1 MPEDGG
7 CPALESDPAAR
18 DHGQMTADRA
28 RVASLVGAGLAMA
41 ALAVIGVFYAS
52 AGLVAPLWAV
62 IALLVFWVLLVVL
75 GIRWFR
81 RRPLRV
87 LPLPF
92 VAVIV
97 WLGVVTLGERLLGWT
112 A

>member
-1 MPEDGG
+1 MARKS
-7 CPALESDPAAR
+7 ALESTESVD
-18 DHGQMTADRA
+18 DHGRMAVDRA

-41 ALAVIGVFYAS
+41 ALAVIGVFYAA

-62 IALLVFWVLLVVL
+62 VALMILWGMLVVL

-81 RRPLRV
+81 RMPLRV
-87 LPLPF
+87 LPLPI
-92 VAVIV
+92 VAVLV
-97 WLGVVTLGERLLGWT
+97 WLCVITLGEQLLGWT

>member
-1 MPEDGG
+1 
-7 CPALESDPAAR
+7 
-18 DHGQMTADRA
+18 MTADRA

-41 ALAVIGVFYAS
+41 ALAVVGIFYAS

-62 IALLVFWVLLVVL
+62 IMLMVFWVLLVVL

-87 LPLPF
+87 VPLPF
-92 VAVIV
+92 VAVVV
-97 WLGVVTLGERLLGWT
+97 WLAVVTLGEQLLGWT

>member
-1 MPEDGG
+1 
-7 CPALESDPAAR
+7 
-18 DHGQMTADRA
+18 MTADRA

-75 GIRWFR
+75 GIR
-81 RRPLRV
+81 
-87 LPLPF
+87 
-92 VAVIV
+92 
-97 WLGVVTLGERLLGWT
+97 
-112 A
+112 

>member
-1 MPEDGG
+1 MHQGTK
-7 CPALESDPAAR
+7 PALESGGTVH

-41 ALAVIGVFYAS
+41 ALAVIGIFYAS

-62 IALLVFWVLLVVL
+62 VALMIFWGLLVVL

-92 VAVIV
+92 VAVLV

>member
-1 MPEDGG
+1 M
-7 CPALESDPAAR
+7 AV
-18 DHGQMTADRA
+18 DRA

-41 ALAVIGVFYAS
+41 ALAVIGVFYAA

-62 IALLVFWVLLVVL
+62 VALMILWGMLVVL

-81 RRPLRV
+81 RMPLRV
-87 LPLPF
+87 LPLPI
-92 VAVIV
+92 VAVLV
-97 WLGVVTLGERLLGWT
+97 WLCVITLGEQLLGWT

>member
-1 MPEDGG
+1 
-7 CPALESDPAAR
+7 
-18 DHGQMTADRA
+18 MTADRA

-62 IALLVFWVLLVVL
+62 VWLMLVWGLLVVL

-87 LPLPF
+87 VALPL
-92 VAVIV
+92 VAILVWLAVI
-97 WLGVVTLGERLLGWT
+97 TLGERLLGWT

>member
-1 MPEDGG
+1 
-7 CPALESDPAAR
+7 
-18 DHGQMTADRA
+18 
-28 RVASLVGAGLAMA
+28 MA

-62 IALLVFWVLLVVL
+62 VGLMIFWGLLVVL

-81 RRPLRV
+81 CRPLRV
-87 LPLPF
+87 VALPF
-92 VAVIV
+92 VAVV
-97 WLGVVTLGERLLGWT
+97 AWLSVVTLGERLLGWT